1 MSVQE
6 EQLVSWVRAL
16 NPPAG
21 PVPGNIS
28 ASSSDMPDR
37 LVSSMTATTCS
48 SSGLTDGRCTGLDE
62 LISHGSVFAALG
74 GCVDGSADEKPVRRS
89 SIT

>member
-16 NPPAG
+16 NLPAG
-21 PVPGNIS
+21 AAPGNIS

-37 LVSSMTATTCS
+37 LVSCITPTTCS
-48 SSGLTDGRCTGLDE
+48 SSGLTDGRCTGLDG

-74 GCVDGSADEKPVRRS
+74 GCVGGSADEKPVRRS